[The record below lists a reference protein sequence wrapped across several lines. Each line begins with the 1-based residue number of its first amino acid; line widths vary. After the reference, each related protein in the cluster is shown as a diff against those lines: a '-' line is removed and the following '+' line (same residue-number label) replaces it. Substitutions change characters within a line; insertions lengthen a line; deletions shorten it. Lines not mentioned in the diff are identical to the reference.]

1 MRIAA
6 FARRQPG
13 RIATGAFILNSGVG
27 KWSADEQTAVRLHTM
42 ASGTYPALARMSP
55 QQFVKVLAAGEIALG
70 TALLVPIVPD
80 ALAGAALTV
89 FSASLLR
96 MYLRTPGLR
105 REGSLRPSPQGTA
118 LAKDVWMLAIG
129 VGLTI
134 DALTDE

>member
-42 ASGTYPALARMSP
+42 ASGTYPALARMPP
-55 QQFVKVLAAGEIALG
+55 QQFVKVLAAGEIVLG
-70 TALLVPIVPD
+70 TALLAPVVPD

-134 DALTDE
+134 DALTGE